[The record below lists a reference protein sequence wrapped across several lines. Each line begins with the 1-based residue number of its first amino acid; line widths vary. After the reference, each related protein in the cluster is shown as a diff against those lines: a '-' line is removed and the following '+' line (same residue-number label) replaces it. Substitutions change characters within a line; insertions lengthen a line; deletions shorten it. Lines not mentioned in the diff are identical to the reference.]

1 MPRKCSRG
9 TLASALSTFTSVFR
23 GNLPSYWF
31 STLTA
36 ICHRSWL
43 AQSQAKHNRR
53 RRRGSSTR
61 AHRPTGLSEH
71 LPDSARSSSY
81 VSHQIYLHPEL
92 PKVRGRSPAEHLP
105 SETALCSHVRGR
117 GFRSVGNYHQP
128 PGPLGPYQSRGVV
141 RLGGISN
148 VIDLWPD
155 PAAKMVADCDFHD
168 LLQDALG
175 DRGRLSVVARR
186 RVSRIARRRNGP
198 RLRLVSGHHPH
209 RAM

>member
-1 MPRKCSRG
+1 M
-9 TLASALSTFTSVFR
+9 L
-23 GNLPSYWF
+23 
-31 STLTA
+31 
-36 ICHRSWL
+36 
-43 AQSQAKHNRR
+43 

-71 LPDSARSSSY
+71 LPASARSSSH
-81 VSHQIYLHPEL
+81 VSHQIYLPPEL
-92 PKVRGRSPAEHLP
+92 TKVRGSPPAEHLP
-105 SETALCSHVRGR
+105 SETALCSHVRWR

-155 PAAKMVADCDFHD
+155 PAAKMVADCDLHD

-175 DRGRLSVVARR
+175 DRGRLSAVARR
-186 RVSRIARRRNGP
+186 RARWLSRRRNDP
-198 RLRLVSGHHPH
+198 SRR
-209 RAM
+209 